1 MITHINNNKG
11 NSMESFRTTDII
23 LAAVL
28 RLSDIELIDIEIT
41 GNKGTFIFVNISDDF
56 ISQYD
61 LGKCQ
66 VEPVAF
72 NNTIKQLTTSV
83 RRMTRDNHNS

>member
-1 MITHINNNKG
+1 
-11 NSMESFRTTDII
+11 MESFRTTDII

-28 RLSDIELIDIEIT
+28 RLSDIELIDIEIN

-56 ISQYD
+56 ISKYD
-61 LGKCQ
+61 LGKCL

>member
-1 MITHINNNKG
+1 
-11 NSMESFRTTDII
+11 MESFRTTDII

-28 RLSDIELIDIEIT
+28 RLLDVELIDIEIS
-41 GNKGTFIFVNISDDF
+41 GNKGTFVFTNIDDDI

-61 LGKCQ
+61 LGKCM
-66 VEPVAF
+66 VEPVSF

-83 RRMTRDNHNS
+83 RRMTRNDNPSFNRNG